1 MDRFLRRVTPILLL
15 ALAGLAWFERW
26 VPGHERLAE
35 HFGPDGV
42 LRFVTGLLC
51 VYMAMVVAERQ
62 RMQRDFKE
70 VLDAFR
76 TFHSESRDTRTDAAA
91 QREAIEI
98 LIGALASGD
107 AAVRE
112 SSALHL
118 RRLTGQDLG
127 TDAAAWRRWLATQSN
142 APRT

>member
-1 MDRFLRRVTPILLL
+1 MDRFLRSATPILLL

-26 VPGHERLAE
+26 LPIHDRLVE

-51 VYMAMVVAERQ
+51 VYMVLLVLERQ

-76 TFHSESRDTRTDAAA
+76 TFHSESHGSRSDAVA

-107 AAVRE
+107 AVVRE

-127 TDAAAWRRWLATQSN
+127 QDAAAWRRWLATQSN
-142 APRT
+142 APRA

>member
-1 MDRFLRRVTPILLL
+1 MDRFLRGATPIVLL

-26 VPGHERLAE
+26 LPGHERLVE

-51 VYMAMVVAERQ
+51 VYVVLLVIERQ

-76 TFHSESRDTRTDAAA
+76 TFHSEARGTRSDAVA

-98 LIGALASGD
+98 LIGALASSD
-107 AAVRE
+107 PVVRE
-112 SSALHL
+112 SSAQHL

-127 TDAAAWRRWLATQSN
+127 PDAAAWRRWLATQSN
-142 APRT
+142 APRI